1 MSRSR
6 TIRAVLLFVGLFS
19 FYVLGVLVR
28 RGYGIGVVVRNAS
41 QETLRQVS
49 IKIESIGDRRA
60 RYRLPDLRPGDRR
73 RIFVRPVTESH
84 INLEFTDSSNRQ
96 HVETVYGYAEAG
108 YCGTATATILP
119 GDKIASMNAY
129 DLNCLKSWLDFI

>member
-1 MSRSR
+1 M
-6 TIRAVLLFVGLFS
+6 VLVFVGLFF
-19 FYVLGVLVR
+19 FYILGVVVR
-28 RGYGIGVVVRNAS
+28 RGYGIGVVVHNTS

-49 IKIESIGDRRA
+49 IKIESIGGRGG
-60 RYRLPDLRPGDRR
+60 RYDLPDLRPGDRR

-84 INLEFTDSSNRQ
+84 INLEFTDSNNRQ

-119 GDKIASMNAY
+119 SDKIASNNSIPT
-129 DLNCLKSWLDFI
+129 LVCWKSWLDLI